1 LELNAKFNIKVNKTF
16 TPSGQFYGFAF
27 AVKFKPHLKNLNLN
41 VEFKK
46 TFVRFKGN
54 PGREQKFS
62 SQGPN

>member
-27 AVKFKPHLKNLNLN
+27 AVKFINTHLNLN

-46 TFVRFKGN
+46 TIVRFKGN
-54 PGREQKFS
+54 PGREQSFQAS
-62 SQGPN
+62 